1 MYGLYTHENV
11 DIYGRP
17 LSLIIVPFILGS
29 ENMLMSTRFEGG
41 RRSEKVHVMY
51 TCENFT
57 FLDGPLN
64 QQEIYAI
71 GGACCTSIEF
81 GAKWPPFSLTNKMV
95 VGWGKGGVKCL
106 QLSLFSILI
115 KKSLCNITFYSW

>member
-1 MYGLYTHENV
+1 MYGLYTHDNV

-29 ENMLMSTRFEGG
+29 ENMLMSTLFEGG

-51 TCENFT
+51 TCEKFT

-95 VGWGKGGVKCL
+95 VGRGKGGSNVCNFHFF
-106 QLSLFSILI
+106 LF
-115 KKSLCNITFYSW
+115 